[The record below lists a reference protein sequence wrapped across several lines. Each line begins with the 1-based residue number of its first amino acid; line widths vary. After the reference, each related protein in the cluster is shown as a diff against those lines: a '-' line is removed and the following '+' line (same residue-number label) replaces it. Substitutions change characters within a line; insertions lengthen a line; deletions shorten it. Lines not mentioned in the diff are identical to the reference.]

1 MKKIYYHVTLSHHL
15 IFSAL
20 ISYRQNHLFLT
31 PKIDIINIIIF
42 MLSFSTGGND
52 NILIN
57 LVKIHDLIYILF
69 TVVGSLKVFCSASLK
84 CV

>member
-1 MKKIYYHVTLSHHL
+1 ML
-15 IFSAL
+15 
-20 ISYRQNHLFLT
+20 
-31 PKIDIINIIIF
+31 
-42 MLSFSTGGND
+42 LSFSTGGND

-57 LVKIHDLIYILF
+57 LVKIHDFIYILF